1 MSLYLYILKGILK
14 LLTYIAKPRLRFIIA
29 NKTKRK

>member
-1 MSLYLYILKGILK
+1 MPLYLYILKGILK
-14 LLTYIAKPRLRFIIA
+14 LLTYMAGPRLRSIIA